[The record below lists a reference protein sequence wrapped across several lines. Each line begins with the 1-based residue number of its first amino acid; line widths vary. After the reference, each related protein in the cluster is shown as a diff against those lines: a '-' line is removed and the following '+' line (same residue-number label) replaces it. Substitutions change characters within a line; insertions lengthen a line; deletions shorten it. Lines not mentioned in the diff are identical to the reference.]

1 MPRES
6 PRRRSPP
13 ATSTGQNKRK
23 RDEPTDASVDLM
35 IRFPPPAPA
44 DATPPPTKQM
54 KRPYLRPPSQT
65 SLMGAPSGRCSPAPW
80 LPLMHAKLQS
90 SLLMRSYSALSLD
103 SLGSARPVC
112 GSTRSTSALSIAS
125 REPTQTPP
133 SCPGAFEQS
142 RELGLCRAPPRPR
155 LVSRLSRQQST

>member
-54 KRPYLRPPSQT
+54 TRLAGR
-65 SLMGAPSGRCSPAPW
+65 SGRCSPAPW

-103 SLGSARPVC
+103 SLGSARPAA
-112 GSTRSTSALSIAS
+112 RSDRAG
-125 REPTQTPP
+125 
-133 SCPGAFEQS
+133 PGA
-142 RELGLCRAPPRPR
+142 AP
-155 LVSRLSRQQST
+155 